1 MKRIKDTKIG
11 AFLKDKAPN
20 VLNIVGDLL
29 PDAGAL
35 GVIKNIID
43 MSVPDAKDKAI
54 LLAEIQSMEIEYLK
68 DVQNAR
74 DMYAKTDHKIADEI
88 ATNVIL
94 RNIWMAIALTI
105 IEILSVIFIDDKIL
119 IAIISSAV
127 ASIVTALINERQQV
141 IGFHFG
147 SSAGSKA
154 KSKQLEK

>member
-1 MKRIKDTKIG
+1 MKIKDTKIG
-11 AFLKDKAPN
+11 EFLKDKAPN
-20 VLNIVGDLL
+20 VLNVVGDLL

-43 MSVPDAKDKAI
+43 MSVPDAKDKAV
-54 LLAEIQSMEIEYLK
+54 LLAEMQSMESEYLK

-119 IAIISSAV
+119 FAIISSAV